1 MAEPRDGRRRHE
13 ESISEQIVRND
24 THGTRAGLAHLGL
37 EERRRVVDL
46 RDAVTSQPL
55 RPHARTERV
64 GSARYHTNHIPT
76 GRAETEHAADGP
88 AAFVVVE
95 EVLDD
100 AEVEHQLML
109 LVGSKVEEVAVM
121 DTDAQSAA

>member
-1 MAEPRDGRRRHE
+1 MTARRDGRRRDE

-46 RDAVTSQPL
+46 RDAVAAQPL

-64 GSARYHTNHIPT
+64 GSARYYRHHMPF
-76 GRAETEHAADGP
+76 GRAETEHAADG
-88 AAFVVVE
+88 AAALGVVH

-100 AEVEHQLML
+100 GQVAHQLMSPAAPK
-109 LVGSKVEEVAVM
+109 VGEGPGME
-121 DTDAQSAA
+121 